1 MSKNL
6 SAKSYQ
12 ENNEGLQKKL
22 GKDFKIFLKEENEKN
37 NNMVEY
43 RKKILKNEKK
53 YLIVIFKMLLLY
65 KGKYK

>member
-53 YLIVIFKMLLLY
+53 YLIVIFKMLPLY

>member
-37 NNMVEY
+37 SNMVEY
-43 RKKILKNEKK
+43 RKKILKNDKK